1 MNKKCVIVF
10 IIIISIIINLYTG
23 FLVFL
28 DYLAEYRTIE
38 ISNQS
43 SYISKEIKEHFDID
57 YDIKKVKFYPGFPD
71 GYYLDIYDL
80 QNECHHEFED
90 KHEKSEIYDYF
101 KNIKYYNAVRERQTE
116 PGFGRII
123 QNILYFCDTLICAYL

>member
-43 SYISKEIKEHFDID
+43 SYISKEIKEI
-57 YDIKKVKFYPGFPD
+57 
-71 GYYLDIYDL
+71 
-80 QNECHHEFED
+80 
-90 KHEKSEIYDYF
+90 
-101 KNIKYYNAVRERQTE
+101 
-116 PGFGRII
+116 GR
-123 QNILYFCDTLICAYL
+123 AHV